1 MPARRDKIR
10 VGGLEAD
17 TLGETFLDLRPHWVR
32 AHPSS
37 HCRVSGGWLLFF
49 ESFTEAEIDRLRI
62 LIRSEEYIGIRHE
75 PIIFRMPWLLDR
87 L

>member
-1 MPARRDKIR
+1 MA
-10 VGGLEAD
+10 
-17 TLGETFLDLRPHWVR
+17 T
-32 AHPSS
+32 
-37 HCRVSGGWLLFF
+37 FF